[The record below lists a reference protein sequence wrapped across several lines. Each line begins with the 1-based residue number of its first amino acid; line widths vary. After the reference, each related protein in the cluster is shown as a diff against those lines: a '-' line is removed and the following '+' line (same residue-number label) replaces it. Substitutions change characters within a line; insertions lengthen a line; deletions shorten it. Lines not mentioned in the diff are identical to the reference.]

1 MAPPLYPATVIQ
13 DARAD
18 SPEWHAAYSGRGKE
32 EGPPR
37 PGGESVHR
45 KAAMSVHANGT
56 KPAPPASFEQAARH
70 VAELKDE
77 NAHLQQ
83 AVHAHAVIDQAIGV
97 LLAAGGLTPDQGWNA
112 LREVSQRT
120 NTKLRHVAER
130 LIEWAR
136 LVGAVASTNV
146 SRSSCAWAC
155 GIGR

>member
-1 MAPPLYPATVIQ
+1 
-13 DARAD
+13 
-18 SPEWHAAYSGRGKE
+18 
-32 EGPPR
+32 
-37 PGGESVHR
+37 
-45 KAAMSVHANGT
+45 MSVHANGT

-120 NTKLRHVAER
+120 NTKLRHVR
-130 LIEWAR
+130 FD
-136 LVGAVASTNV
+136 V
-146 SRSSCAWAC
+146 SRLFKLVFEKTVRQAASMGVPWSMSSPLAASVPPVPGLWNLRFCC
-155 GIGR
+155 GLHRWNLRR